1 MKGGYR
7 MQKVGIIGGIGPA
20 STLDYYNGIISGY
33 REIKQDNQYPELV
46 IESINMT
53 KMLGFLEKNDYDGLV
68 LMLLEAINHVKAAG
82 ATFAAIASNT
92 PHIVFLKLKEVS
104 PLPLISI
111 IEATCEY
118 AKKLQ
123 LKKVLIL
130 GTKFTMTNGLYTN
143 VFPTYGIN
151 AFVPDEKGIETV
163 HKIIFPKLEDGI
175 VIPEDK
181 VRMLSLASQ
190 MIEENHADG
199 LVLGCTE
206 LPLMIEESDL
216 DTKVLNTTKI
226 HVEAI
231 VNRLVSE

>member
-1 MKGGYR
+1 

-20 STLDYYNGIISGY
+20 STLDYYNDIIEGY
-33 REIKQDNQYPELV
+33 RKIKQDNQYPELV

-53 KMLGFLEKNDYDGLV
+53 KMLQFLEGKDYEGLV
-68 LMLLEAINHVKAAG
+68 NQLLEAVNHVKAAG
-82 ATFAAIASNT
+82 ATFAVIASNT
-92 PHIVFLKLKEVS
+92 PHIVFSKLKEVS

-118 AKKLQ
+118 AKKLH

-143 VFPTYGIN
+143 VFPNFGID

-163 HKIIFPKLEDGI
+163 HNIIFPKLEDGI
-175 VIPEDK
+175 VVPEDK
-181 VRMLSLASQ
+181 ATLLTLADQ
-190 MIEENHADG
+190 LIQEYHADG

-206 LPLMIEESDL
+206 LPLMIQEGDL
-216 DTKVLNTTKI
+216 NTTILNTTKI

-231 VNRLVSE
+231 LHMYLQE